1 MAAKPERSIHE
12 NKKKNRSH
20 QQRLHTEVEVDAV
33 VAVVVVTGAGEV
45 HSTVYVDESIGNRK
59 QFVDNAMGNA
69 PQR

>member
-1 MAAKPERSIHE
+1 M
-12 NKKKNRSH
+12 
-20 QQRLHTEVEVDAV
+20 EVDVA